1 MKKFSVF
8 LATLFAVGLFT
19 STSHAIVDMKNANF
33 ANSWVDLEVPG
44 TGYDLKVNRT
54 YNSKSL
60 FDGMFGFGWCS
71 DFETSLAITAE
82 GNLKVT
88 ECGAGQE
95 IFYTPR
101 EFGKKEIQNTIN
113 QIIAKMKAAKKG
125 DEKQWAEVSKDMLTD
140 HDLRSKFAFAYKV
153 AVPVKEGSQ
162 YFANGKELENITFA
176 KGVYTRNLPDGS
188 FMRFDTG
195 GKLTHLYDKNGNF
208 LKLEYDGS
216 GPKEIVDNNGRR
228 LSFKYYTNKKVK
240 SITGPGNLVAEYKF
254 SNLND
259 LSWAKNAWDNVYT
272 YEYDDLHNLT
282 KATYPDK
289 TVVALTYDKKNDWVT
304 SFTDRQKCLEK
315 YDYEFDSKNP
325 KLHYWST
332 VKKTCGKDVVNESKH
347 EFWYAERKDG
357 QIYLSR
363 VASTVNENV
372 TDITYHDVF
381 GKPIAIR
388 RNNERFTYE
397 YFPNGQV
404 KTKNSD
410 VNKLSFDYDKAS
422 GKVSQVVTKTVDDKG
437 KVVATRKSDFR
448 YDKKGNLTFAQN
460 SDGQK
465 ITMTYDQRGR
475 IATITDQAK
484 KVVRIQYEERFGKPA
499 LVTRPGLG
507 TIKVSYKASGE
518 IDKVNSAEGPSVAM
532 QVASTFN
539 NLLDVIS
546 PATAEV
552 FN

>member
-1 MKKFSVF
+1 MKTFSVISIPV
-8 LATLFAVGLFT
+8 LSLLLFT
-19 STSHAIVDMKNANF
+19 NSGHAIVDMKNANF

-71 DFETSLAITAE
+71 DFETSLQATAE

-101 EFGKKEIQNTIN
+101 EFGKKEIDHTIA
-113 QIIAKMKAAKKG
+113 QIIERMKAAKKG
-125 DEKQWAEVSKDMLTD
+125 DEKLWKEISKDMAID
-140 HDLRSKFAFAYKV
+140 PDLRSKFAFAYKV
-153 AVPVKEGSQ
+153 TVPVKEGTQ
-162 YFANGKELENITFA
+162 FFANGKEVESITFS
-176 KGVYTRNLPDGS
+176 KGVYTRYLPDGS
-188 FMRFDTG
+188 YQRFDATG
-195 GKLTHLYDKNGNF
+195 KMTQVFDKNGNF
-208 LKLEYDGS
+208 LKLDYDGNS
-216 GPKEIVDNNGRR
+216 IKEIVDNNGRR

-240 SITGPGNLVAEYKF
+240 SISAPGNLSAEYKF

-259 LSWAKNAWDNVYT
+259 LSSAKNSWGNTYT

-289 TVVALTYDKKNDWVT
+289 TFVALTYDKKNDWVT
-304 SFTDRQKCLEK
+304 SFTDRQKCNEK
-315 YDYEFDSKNP
+315 YDYEFDEKNP
-325 KLHYWST
+325 KMHYWST
-332 VKKTCGKDVVNESKH
+332 VKKTCGKEVVNESKH
-347 EFWYAERKDG
+347 EFWYGERKDG
-357 QIYLSR
+357 QVYLSR
-363 VASTVNENV
+363 VSSTVNGNV

-404 KTKNSD
+404 KAKNSD
-410 VNKLSFDYDKAS
+410 VNKLAFEYDKS
-422 GKVSQVVTKTVDDKG
+422 TGKVSQVITRTVDEKG
-437 KVVATRKSDFR
+437 KVIATRRSDFR

-484 KVVRIQYEERFGKPA
+484 KVVKIQYEERFGKPA

-507 TIKVSYKASGE
+507 TIKVSYKSSGE